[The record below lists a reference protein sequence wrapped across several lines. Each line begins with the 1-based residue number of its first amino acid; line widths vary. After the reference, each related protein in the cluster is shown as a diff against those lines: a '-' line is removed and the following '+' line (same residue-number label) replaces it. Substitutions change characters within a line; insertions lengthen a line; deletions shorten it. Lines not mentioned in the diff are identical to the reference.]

1 MDLRVRHETR
11 YEYAAPLGG
20 GLLRLRLTPRSNAVQ
35 EVSGWTVR
43 VEGAEVET
51 EFADQHGN
59 VTTLARIDPGARR
72 LAAVAEGAARTS
84 LENGVTGP
92 HDASAPLWL
101 YRRTTPLTRAG
112 PGVAALP
119 APSGGAVAELHAL
132 SAAILAAMPWTV
144 GATEAVT
151 PAEDALAGGAGV
163 CQDHVH
169 VFLAA
174 ARLAG
179 VPARYVSGYLR
190 MDDRD
195 DQEAG
200 HAWAEAWVD
209 GLGWTGFDVSNG
221 HSPDGRYLTLATGLD
236 AREAAPVKGIVLGGG
251 HEELDVTL
259 TVAEAAAQQ

>member
-1 MDLRVRHETR
+1 MELRVRHATR
-11 YEYAAPLGG
+11 YLYGAPLGG

-35 EVSGWTVR
+35 RVEGWTVA
-43 VEGAEVET
+43 VEGARVET
-51 EFADQHGN
+51 RFTDHHGN
-59 VTTLARIDPGARR
+59 LTTLARIEPGARA
-72 LAAVAEGAARTS
+72 LAAVAEGAARVGTA
-84 LENGVTGP
+84 NGVTGP
-92 HDASAPLWL
+92 HDATAPLWL
-101 YRRTTPLTRAG
+101 YRRTTPLTTAG

-119 APSGGAVAELHAL
+119 SPAGGDLGALHAL

-144 GATEAVT
+144 GATESVT

-174 ARLAG
+174 ARRAG

-195 DQEAG
+195 EQEAG
-200 HAWAEAWVD
+200 HAWAEAWVE

-221 HSPDGRYLTLATGLD
+221 HSPDGRYLMLATGLD
-236 AREAAPVKGIVLGGG
+236 AREAAPVKGIILGGG
-251 HEELDVTL
+251 EESLDVTL
-259 TVAEAAAQQ
+259 TVREGAAQQ

>member
-1 MDLRVRHETR
+1 M
-11 YEYAAPLGG
+11 
-20 GLLRLRLTPRSNAVQ
+20 
-35 EVSGWTVR
+35 
-43 VEGAEVET
+43 
-51 EFADQHGN
+51 
-59 VTTLARIDPGARR
+59 
-72 LAAVAEGAARTS
+72 
-84 LENGVTGP
+84 
-92 HDASAPLWL
+92 
-101 YRRTTPLTRAG
+101 
-112 PGVAALP
+112 
-119 APSGGAVAELHAL
+119 AELHAL

-195 DQEAG
+195 EQEAG